1 MEARRTSWA
10 PVVAVAL
17 GVGALLGAGGLVAV
31 LLLDGEL
38 ASLYA
43 LAGLVVLV
51 AAVRLAS
58 PHPRAP
64 RHPLL
69 SVVGLTLAGAVT
81 AGATA
86 FAGFAL
92 LYAIGS

>member
-1 MEARRTSWA
+1 
-10 PVVAVAL
+10 VVAVAL

-31 LLLDGEL
+31 LTLDGEL

-43 LAGLVVLV
+43 LAGVAILV

-58 PHPRAP
+58 PHPPAP
-64 RHPLL
+64 HHPLL
-69 SVVGLTLAGAVT
+69 SVVGLTLAGAVA